1 MSHSAHPALPL
12 PPASRW
18 GAAGRF
24 LTGEGLAVFLLTALV
39 GYEAFV
45 LLTIFGPTEGGWL
58 GDFVRDF
65 QLWCY
70 RGDPRSGGIS
80 WLAVTV
86 MMFEPVFVVGVAGLL
101 WRQKFAQLRRLA
113 VWRRHRAAAISAL
126 VLVAGGAGGLV
137 FYAQAD
143 AARALILP
151 PFPGESIR
159 VHLALPDIPLVDQK
173 GAAFRF
179 ADLRGRV
186 VLVTGVYAACTTSCP
201 QIFLELHKILGELPA
216 AERAKLSIVALSLN
230 PEYETTDL
238 MDAVATAR
246 GLTHPEFRYVNGRD
260 PAAMHGLLTD
270 LQFSAVRDPQTG
282 IIDHA
287 NLFLLVDRTNH
298 IAYRFSLDPRQ
309 RAWLRAG
316 LRALLQESDVL
327 PARTS

>member
-1 MSHSAHPALPL
+1 MSVTSNPILPP
-12 PPASRW
+12 PPASRF

-24 LTGEGLAVFLLTALV
+24 LTGEGLVVFLLTALV
-39 GYEAFV
+39 GYEGFL
-45 LLTIFGPTEGGWL
+45 LLTIFGPTEGSWL

-86 MMFEPVFVVGVAGLL
+86 MMFEPVFVVGVAVLL
-101 WRQKFAQLRRLA
+101 WRKKFARLRRLS
-113 VWRRHRAAAISAL
+113 VWRRHGAAAGAAVL
-126 VLVAGGAGGLV
+126 LVAGGVGGLIY
-137 FYAQAD
+137 YAQAD

-159 VHLALPDIPLVDQK
+159 VRLALPDVPLVDQK

-186 VLVTGVYAACTTSCP
+186 VLVTGVYAACSTACP
-201 QIFLELHKILGELPA
+201 EIFLELQKILGELPA
-216 AERAKLSIVALSLN
+216 PERAALSIVALSLN
-230 PEYETTDL
+230 PEYETTEM
-238 MDAVATAR
+238 MDTVSTSR
-246 GLTHPEFRYVNGRD
+246 GFTYPEFRYVNGRD
-260 PAAMHGLLTD
+260 LAAMHGLLTD
-270 LQFSAVRDPQTG
+270 LQFSAVRDPETG
-282 IIDHA
+282 IVNHA
-287 NLFLLVDRTNH
+287 NLFMLVDRSNH
-298 IAYRFSLDPRQ
+298 IAYRFTLDPRH

-316 LRALLQESDVL
+316 LRSLLQESNVI

>member
-1 MSHSAHPALPL
+1 MSHPAHPALPL
-12 PPASRW
+12 SPDTRLS
-18 GAAGRF
+18 AAGRF

-39 GYEAFV
+39 GYEAGV

-80 WLAVTV
+80 WLAVTA
-86 MMFEPVFVVGVAGLL
+86 MMFEPAFVVGVAALL
-101 WRQKFAQLRRLA
+101 WRRQFSHLGRRA
-113 VWRRHRAAAISAL
+113 VWRSHRAAAGAAVL
-126 VLVAGGAGGLV
+126 LVAGGAGGLV
-137 FYAQAD
+137 FYARAE

-159 VHLALPDIPLVDQK
+159 VRLALPDLPLVDQK

-186 VLVTGVYAACTTSCP
+186 VLVTGVYAACTTACP
-201 QIFLELHKILGELPA
+201 AIFLELKKILGELPA
-216 AERAKLSIVALSLN
+216 AERADLSIVALSLN

-238 MDAVATAR
+238 MDAVATTR
-246 GLTHPEFRYVNGRD
+246 GLTYPEFRYVNGRD
-260 PAAMHGLLTD
+260 PAALHGLLTD

-287 NLFLLVDRTNH
+287 NLFILVDRTNH

-327 PARTS
+327 PPRTS